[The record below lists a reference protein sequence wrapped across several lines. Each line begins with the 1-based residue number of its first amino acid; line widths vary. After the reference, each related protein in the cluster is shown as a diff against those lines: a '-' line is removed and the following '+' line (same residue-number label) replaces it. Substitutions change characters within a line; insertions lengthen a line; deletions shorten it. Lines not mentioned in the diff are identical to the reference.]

1 MLVCLCKGVS
11 DRHVREAI
19 SRGAS
24 SIADVGDECGAGTG
38 CGVCHD
44 MITMM
49 LVDGGATPIELA
61 RQSACAGCPRRAAKE
76 AAAAAAAAQA
86 GASSGPTDGSREAA

>member
-24 SIADVGDECGAGTG
+24 TVEEVGDECGAGTG

-44 MITMM
+44 MIDLM
-49 LVDGGATPIELA
+49 LADGGATPIELA
-61 RQSACAGCPRRAAKE
+61 RQAACGGCPRRQQPAAP
-76 AAAAAAAAQA
+76 AAPTPISTPNRAA
-86 GASSGPTDGSREAA
+86 

>member
-24 SIADVGDECGAGTG
+24 TIEEVGDECGAGTG
-38 CGVCHD
+38 CGACHD
-44 MITMM
+44 MIALM
-49 LVDGGATPIELA
+49 LADGGATPIELA
-61 RQSACAGCPRRAAKE
+61 RQSACGTCPRRSTAQPAAPTPISSPTR
-76 AAAAAAAAQA
+76 AA
-86 GASSGPTDGSREAA
+86 